1 MGKNTPIIKDWL
13 FLGMTTGMMASVA
26 KSLVN
31 YALDK
36 AGVPTIQ
43 HGMLAGNMVLGK
55 RDRLWGL
62 IPGGPRTP
70 REHVVGYVA
79 DTVAGAGFGAA
90 LSYIYAKSPA
100 GNEAL
105 KGALGGAILG
115 FMTLAVGNQLNVSN
129 FRKLTAGKVA
139 TLVGTSALF
148 GGLEGMV
155 IGKYGAK
162 LATQSHPVL
171 VKNVSDESFERGRLT
186 TAGRVAAAHVRRPEG
201 ETLAPAERRPLDAGL
216 APTLY

>member
-1 MGKNTPIIKDWL
+1 MGKNTPIVKDWL
-13 FLGMTTGMMASVA
+13 FLGMATGMAASVV

-43 HGMLAGNMVLGK
+43 HGTLAGNMVLGK

-62 IPGGPRTP
+62 IPGGLRTP
-70 REHVVGYVA
+70 KEHLVGYAA
-79 DTVAGAGFGAA
+79 DTVAGAAFGAA
-90 LSYIYAKSPA
+90 LSYVYAKSPP
-100 GNEAL
+100 GNETL
-105 KGALGGAILG
+105 KGALGGAVLG
-115 FMTLAVGNQLNVSN
+115 LVTLSAGNQLDVSA

-139 TLVGTSALF
+139 ALVGTSALF

-155 IGKYGAK
+155 IGKYGSK

-171 VKNVSDESFERGRLT
+171 VKNVSDRSFERGRLT
-186 TAGRVAAAHVRRPEG
+186 TEGRVAAAHLRRPDQDSG
-201 ETLAPAERRPLDAGL
+201 LQQRRPLDAGL